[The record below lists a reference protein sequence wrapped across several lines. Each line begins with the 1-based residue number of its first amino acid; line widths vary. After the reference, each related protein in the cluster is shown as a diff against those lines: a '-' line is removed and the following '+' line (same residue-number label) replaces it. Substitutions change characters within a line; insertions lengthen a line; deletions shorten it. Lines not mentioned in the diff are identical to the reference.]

1 MENKPSLKLIDA
13 ILIVAGSMIG
23 SGIFIVS
30 ADMSRTVSGTGWMLL
45 LWVLS
50 GLITVL
56 GALSYGELA
65 GMFPKAGGNYHYL
78 KEAYNPLVGFVY
90 GWTLFL
96 VVQCGTIAAVAVAF
110 AKFSGVL
117 FAPFSEKNILFSIGS
132 FSFSAAQLIGIL
144 LIVFLTWMNSKGIQ
158 YGKWIV
164 RIFSSSKI
172 IALFGIIILG
182 IFVFGNHEVWLENT
196 KDLWRSGTIAE
207 TADGISNS
215 PLTTIGLISALGIA
229 LVGSL
234 FSSDAWNNV
243 TFISGEIENPK
254 KNIPLAL
261 LIGTLSVS
269 VIYFFANIA
278 YLHLLPFYGNPHG
291 ASIFEKGIMFADQD
305 RVGVSAAF
313 MIFGGVASVV
323 MAVLIMVSTFS
334 CNNGIILSSAR
345 LFQAMAKDGLF
356 FDRMKNNNEAGVPS
370 FALWVQCIW
379 ASVLC
384 LSGKYGLLLD
394 YIMFPVMFFYII
406 TIAGI
411 FILRKNKPE
420 LDRPYKVWGYPI
432 IPVLYIILAA
442 LFCINLLINK
452 PLTTY
457 PGFAIVLLGIPVYY
471 YWQNKQKTV

>member
-1 MENKPSLKLIDA
+1 LVANNGLSYTKAHSMENKPSLKLIDA

-30 ADMSRTVSGTGWMLL
+30 ADMSRTVGGTGWMLL

-182 IFVFGNHEVWLENT
+182 IFVFGNHEC
-196 KDLWRSGTIAE
+196 
-207 TADGISNS
+207 
-215 PLTTIGLISALGIA
+215 
-229 LVGSL
+229 GS
-234 FSSDAWNNV
+234 
-243 TFISGEIENPK
+243 K
-254 KNIPLAL
+254 
-261 LIGTLSVS
+261 TLKT
-269 VIYFFANIA
+269 Y
-278 YLHLLPFYGNPHG
+278 
-291 ASIFEKGIMFADQD
+291 
-305 RVGVSAAF
+305 
-313 MIFGGVASVV
+313 
-323 MAVLIMVSTFS
+323 
-334 CNNGIILSSAR
+334 
-345 LFQAMAKDGLF
+345 
-356 FDRMKNNNEAGVPS
+356 GVPAPLLKRLM
-370 FALWVQCIW
+370 AL
-379 ASVLC
+379 A
-384 LSGKYGLLLD
+384 
-394 YIMFPVMFFYII
+394 
-406 TIAGI
+406 IAHS
-411 FILRKNKPE
+411 PHS
-420 LDRPYKVWGYPI
+420 D
-432 IPVLYIILAA
+432 
-442 LFCINLLINK
+442 
-452 PLTTY
+452 
-457 PGFAIVLLGIPVYY
+457 
-471 YWQNKQKTV
+471 